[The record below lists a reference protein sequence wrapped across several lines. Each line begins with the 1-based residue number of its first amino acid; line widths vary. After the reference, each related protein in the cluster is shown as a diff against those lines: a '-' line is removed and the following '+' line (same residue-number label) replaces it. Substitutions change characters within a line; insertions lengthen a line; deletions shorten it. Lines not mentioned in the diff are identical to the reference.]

1 MWLACVI
8 LVGMGITSMSTNLQL
23 AAHPQHW
30 RQYDM
35 QIQAIRKLVTNCVHY
50 RALRMNV
57 CT

>member
-35 QIQAIRKLVTNCVHY
+35 VITYYNGVACLEQHLSVGQFYH
-50 RALRMNV
+50 
-57 CT
+57 